1 MKKKAY
7 HKNSKKPVSKTPKPN
22 IKRGRSKERFL
33 LLDKIILLL
42 YLGVG
47 FLPHMNAFD
56 VAITQWYY
64 ISIVNAITLAYIY
77 YYKNFI
83 EVDFHHKIAKFTFL
97 GALLFLFISCLS
109 IVKSISVS
117 ESIVFLCILLNTLIA
132 LFNLYIILK
141 DKLVELFPFMAYVL
155 LIFLAIETLQVLH
168 HFVVINSNQPRSES
182 LFYGLNPTYGNRNI
196 LAASLIIKMAFTFYI
211 LFVSKKK
218 VVQVLCFLVVF
229 LTVFSV
235 LLIGSRTAIYS
246 LPIIFSSL
254 IFGCFYINKEKNFII
269 LTKNFLIPLL
279 LVCGIAFI
287 SSLSVNKID
296 RNKLNSFNDLIFT
309 RLKKDLYKANN
320 VSTNDGR
327 ALSLASDG
335 GRMEFWISA
344 IDGFKSS
351 PLLGVGL
358 GNWKMIEKEELV
370 LSKKNQNHFY
380 PRRAHNDFLQVLSEM
395 GIVGFII
402 FIGLFCLVYYILIKT
417 SIFSNE
423 DRNIRF
429 IALVVLVGFLTYT
442 LDSLINFPSE
452 RTPIQ
457 VLGVLIMTIALAVIK
472 RDGKIKL
479 NEYLKFGFAFLV
491 LILIYLNYQMFTSAK
506 YQMIV
511 RNNIRGKNILKE
523 KYKVGY
529 NQMNDL
535 YPSFPKLN
543 FMGQPIDYAKAV
555 LAYSEGK
562 YSESMNHLNLAIK
575 ESPYSLEHYA
585 FKSMIFRSNKV
596 LKNQDSCI
604 YYAKKAFYKRPG
616 LINQYRVLKK
626 HYIDIKDTISLLD
639 LISRHQSFLP
649 RNEAVWIDKI
659 NFYLKYHKDVKRA
672 SGLIDSAK
680 LVLPNNKKIQE
691 LRIVKNNKSSEVV
704 SNSDSLKLKRIELQK
719 ILNGA
724 SELFSQKRYKEAQ
737 REFIRG
743 LEIAPTNEEIRLSS
757 ALTDIKMKRYNDAI
771 EKLNK
776 VISSGKI
783 TNGKPEYNRGL
794 CYLRLKKN
802 KLAGIDFRAS
812 YDKGFAMAKKL
823 DKRILNY

>member
-22 IKRGRSKERFL
+22 IKKGRSKERFL

-117 ESIVFLCILLNTLIA
+117 ESIVFLCILLTTLITF
-132 LFNLYIILK
+132 FNLYIILK
-141 DKLVELFPFMAYVL
+141 DKLVELFPFIVYVL
-155 LIFLAIETLQVLH
+155 SISLAIEAMQIVR
-168 HFVVINSNQPRSES
+168 HFLVENGSQPRSTE
-182 LFYGLNPTYGNRNI
+182 LFSGLNPTYGNRNI
-196 LAASLIIKMAFTFYI
+196 LAASLIIKTSFTFFILYRTRVKWVYGFSLGVIYLSIFSILLIGARTPIYSMPLIFSVLIYGGFYI
-211 LFVSKKK
+211 YEKSRKREFAIKFL
-218 VVQVLCFLVVF
+218 LPLLVVF
-229 LTVFSV
+229 IASYLSALSSNKIHKDRLNTLNDLVFS
-235 LLIGSRTAIYS
+235 
-246 LPIIFSSL
+246 LPKS
-254 IFGCFYINKEKNFII
+254 E
-269 LTKNFLIPLL
+269 
-279 LVCGIAFI
+279 
-287 SSLSVNKID
+287 
-296 RNKLNSFNDLIFT
+296 
-309 RLKKDLYKANN
+309 LYKEGAEQ
-320 VSTNDGR
+320 SI
-327 ALSLASDG
+327 SLASDS
-335 GRMEFWISA
+335 GRKQFWSA
-344 IDGFKSS
+344 ALDGFNSS
-351 PLLGVGL
+351 PIIGVGI
-358 GNWKMIEKEELV
+358 GNWKMIDKENLIK
-370 LSKKNQNHFY
+370 SAKNSNHFY
-380 PRRAHNDFLQVLSEM
+380 PRRAHNDFLQVLSE
-395 GIVGFII
+395 IGFIGFSLFLLLFALMYYLLI
-402 FIGLFCLVYYILIKT
+402 TMFFKKTKNEVGL
-417 SIFSNE
+417 
-423 DRNIRF
+423 
-429 IALVVLVGFLTYT
+429 IALVSLTAFISYS
-442 LDSLINFPSE
+442 LDALMNFPSE
-452 RTPIQ
+452 RTPVQ
-457 VLGVLIMTIALAVIK
+457 VLGFLIIAISLSILSRKSEIK
-472 RDGKIKL
+472 ISS
-479 NEYLKFGFAFLV
+479 YLKYV
-491 LILIYLNYQMFTSAK
+491 LILFGTVLLYLNYQMFTSAK

-529 NQMNDL
+529 NQMNEL

-562 YSESMNHLNLAIK
+562 YTEAMHHLDLAIK
-575 ESPYSLEHYA
+575 ESPHSLEHYA

-604 YYAKKAFYKRPG
+604 YYAKKAFYNRPG

-626 HYIDIKDTISLLD
+626 HYIQEKDTTSLFD
-639 LISRHQSFLP
+639 LISRHNNFLP
-649 RNEAVWIDKI
+649 DNEDAWIDRI
-659 NFYLKYHKDVKRA
+659 NFYLKYPKNLKKA
-672 SGLIDSAK
+672 SELIDSAK
-680 LVLPNNKKIQE
+680 LVLPESKRIQE

-704 SNSDSLKLKRIELQK
+704 SNRDSLKLKRIELQK

-724 SELFSQKRYKEAQ
+724 SKLFSQKKYIEAQ
-737 REFIRG
+737 KEFIRG
-743 LEIAPTNEEIRLSS
+743 LEIAPANEEIRLSS
-757 ALTDIKMKRYNDAI
+757 ALTDIKLKRYNDAI
-771 EKLNK
+771 EKLNI

-812 YDKGFAMAKKL
+812 YDKGFAMAKQL

>member
-33 LLDKIILLL
+33 MLDKIILLL

-64 ISIVNAITLAYIY
+64 ISIVNVITLAYIY

-109 IVKSISVS
+109 IVNSISVS
-117 ESIVFLCILLNTLIA
+117 ESIVFLCILLTTIVA
-132 LFNLYIILK
+132 FFNLYVILK
-141 DKLVELFPFMAYVL
+141 DRILDFFPFIAFVL
-155 LIFLAIETLQVLH
+155 MLFLAIESIQVLH
-168 HFVVINSNQPRSES
+168 HFIIVNGNEPRSS
-182 LFYGLNPTYGNRNI
+182 DIFKGLDSTYGNRNI
-196 LAASLIIKMAFTFYI
+196 FAASLIIKMSFTFFVFYKNDRKYKYVLSLLVI
-211 LFVSKKK
+211 FLSLFAI
-218 VVQVLCFLVVF
+218 
-229 LTVFSV
+229 
-235 LLIGSRTAIYS
+235 LLIGARTPMFSIP
-246 LPIIFSSL
+246 LIFTIL
-254 IFGCFYINKEKNFII
+254 IFGSLYLNKKRNLNYSFKTFV
-269 LTKNFLIPLL
+269 LPLL
-279 LVCGIAFI
+279 IIVFI
-287 SSLSVNKID
+287 SSLGSLSVNKIHED
-296 RNKLNSFNDLIFT
+296 RFNSFNDLMFT
-309 RLKKDLYKANN
+309 KPRSKLYEKSRIPV
-320 VSTNDGR
+320 VS
-327 ALSLASDG
+327 AASDS
-335 GRMEFWISA
+335 GRKLFWLA
-344 IDGFKSS
+344 ALDGFNSS
-351 PLLGVGL
+351 PYLGVGL
-358 GNWKMIEKEELV
+358 GNWKMIDKGELIK
-370 LSKKNQNHFY
+370 STKNSNHFY
-380 PRRAHNDFLQVLSEM
+380 PRRAHNDFLQVLSE
-395 GIVGFII
+395 IGFIGFSLFLLLFALMYYLLI
-402 FIGLFCLVYYILIKT
+402 TMFFKKAKNEVGL
-417 SIFSNE
+417 
-423 DRNIRF
+423 
-429 IALVVLVGFLTYT
+429 IALVSLTAFISYS
-442 LDSLINFPSE
+442 LDALMNFPSE
-452 RTPIQ
+452 RTPVQ
-457 VLGVLIMTIALAVIK
+457 VLGFLIIAISLSILSRKSEIK
-472 RDGKIKL
+472 ISP
-479 NEYLKFGFAFLV
+479 YLKYVLVFFGTAL
-491 LILIYLNYQMFTSAK
+491 LYLNYQMFTSAK

-529 NQMNDL
+529 NQMNEL

-562 YSESMNHLNLAIK
+562 YTETMHHLDLAIK
-575 ESPYSLEHYA
+575 ESPHSLEHYA

-596 LKNQDSCI
+596 LKNQDSSI
-604 YYAKKAFYKRPG
+604 YYAKKVFYQRPG
-616 LINQYRVLKK
+616 LINQYRVLKR
-626 HYIDIKDTISLLD
+626 HYIKEKDTTSLFD
-639 LISRHQSFLP
+639 LISKHNNFLP
-649 RNEAVWIDKI
+649 NNEDAWIDKI
-659 NFYLKYHKDVKRA
+659 NYHLKYPKDLKKA
-672 SGLIDSAK
+672 SELIDSAK
-680 LVLPNNKKIQE
+680 LVFPTSKRIQE

-724 SELFSQKRYKEAQ
+724 SKLFSQKKYKEAQ
-737 REFIRG
+737 KEFLKG
-743 LEIAPTNEEIRLSS
+743 LEIAPSNEEIRLSS
-757 ALTDIKMKRYNDAI
+757 ALTDIKLKRYNDAI

-812 YDKGFAMAKKL
+812 YDKGFAMAKQL